1 MALFYSVTVL
11 HVQVWTYEI
20 ILQFGSKILSVLEN
34 TSNLVNK
41 LFDKLKVL
49 RADTLWAVDQKH
61 QVDVCRLAG
70 WRRMRQTK
78 DGRFNYLI
86 YFTLKNMIKEIK
98 TWNTKQ
104 TLQHKYHSKNMWHE
118 SVQWAELQSLLVT
131 FQKWSYSVCVEVK
144 LWSWMYNHW
153 ILHRVYILLLG
164 RRMLLSSQFMSV
176 RKLDKYKLIK

>member
-70 WRRMRQTK
+70 WRRTRQTK

-86 YFTLKNMIKEIK
+86 YFTVKNMIKEIK

-104 TLQHKYHSKNMWHE
+104 TLQHKYHSKKHVTWV
-118 SVQWAELQSLLVT
+118 SAVGRAAEFTSN
-131 FQKWSYSVCVEVK
+131 FPKVE
-144 LWSWMYNHW
+144 
-153 ILHRVYILLLG
+153 
-164 RRMLLSSQFMSV
+164 LLSLCGGKVMELNV
-176 RKLDKYKLIK
+176 